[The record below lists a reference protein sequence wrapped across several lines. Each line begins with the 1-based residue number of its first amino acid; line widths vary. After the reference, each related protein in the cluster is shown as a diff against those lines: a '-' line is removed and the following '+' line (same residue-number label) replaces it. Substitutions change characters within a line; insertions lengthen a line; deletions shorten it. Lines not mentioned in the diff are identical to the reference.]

1 MMRVGGSQI
10 DTGVA
15 VRALVDNPVKVEE
28 QGIKGR
34 RLLVGI
40 QKRRYTSIALPTKK
54 KENWDEHKEKQGKR
68 GERRGG

>member
-1 MMRVGGSQI
+1 MMRVSGSQI
-10 DTGVA
+10 DAGVA

-40 QKRRYTSIALPTKK
+40 QKRRYTSIALPTK
-54 KENWDEHKEKQGKR
+54 EKIG
-68 GERRGG
+68 